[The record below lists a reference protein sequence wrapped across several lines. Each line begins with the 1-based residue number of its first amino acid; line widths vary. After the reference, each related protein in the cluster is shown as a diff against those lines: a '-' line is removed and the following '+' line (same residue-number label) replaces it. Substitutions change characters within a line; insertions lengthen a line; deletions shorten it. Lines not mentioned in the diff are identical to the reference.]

1 MKRIKIMMIALMMTI
16 VTSASAMTYDQAKQ
30 QALFLADKMAYELN
44 LTEEQYEA
52 AYEINLDYLMAVN
65 DYSDVYGTYWS
76 RRNLELQSILTSWQ
90 YNAYIAADYFY
101 RPVYWSY
108 NTWNWRIYSYYPT
121 TTWYNA
127 RPTVYVSYRGG
138 NNRNYYTSRS
148 WRQPTQRVVRTYSQP
163 TRTYSQPAR
172 TVNRTTT
179 TTGNHTFG
187 NLNNSNF
194 NRSNNVNVT
203 NINVNNLTVNRAPS
217 SSNRSFSTSGSS
229 SNRTFGTTSNSR
241 SFGSAK
247 TRSTTSTT
255 RTSGPFGGHR

>member
-1 MKRIKIMMIALMMTI
+1 MMIVLMMTI

-52 AYEINLDYLMAVN
+52 AYQINLDYLMAVN
-65 DYSDVYGTYWS
+65 DYNDVYGTYWT
-76 RRNLELQSILTSWQ
+76 RRNLELQSILAGWQ

-101 RPVYWSY
+101 RPVYWSN
-108 NTWNWRIYSYYPT
+108 NTWNWRIYTYYPT

-127 RPTVYVSYRGG
+127 RPTVYVTYRGG
-138 NNRNYYTSRS
+138 NSRNYYTSRS

-163 TRTYSQPAR
+163 TRTYSQP
-172 TVNRTTT
+172 VRTT
-179 TTGNHTFG
+179 NRVSNSDNRTFG

-203 NINVNNLTVNRAPS
+203 NINVNNNPTVNRAPS
-217 SSNRSFSTSGSS
+217 NNRSFSTSSP
-229 SNRTFGTTSNSR
+229 SNNRSFGTSNSAR
-241 SFGSAK
+241 SFGSSSA

-255 RTSGPFGGHR
+255 SSNRSFGGHR

>member
-101 RPVYWSY
+101 RPVYWSN

-203 NINVNNLTVNRAPS
+203 NINVNNRTVNRAPS
-217 SSNRSFSTSGSS
+217 SSNRSFSTSSSS

-247 TRSTTSTT
+247 TRSTTSST